1 MGAWDNPN
9 YCWVVICKNEK
20 AHRGPNVMFG
30 HKIPLGETD
39 AFETPPVGE
48 PFVVRCN
55 DCGQEY
61 SYEPQD
67 VLRFELELPA
77 SFTPHP
83 RFGFR
88 QSEQRRLTALCC
100 NNLTKKSHASC
111 FGAFRQRTAAYGP
124 MPGAVQARRPI
135 PLLSQ
140 DPSRRQSAWAIRGC
154 GPLQASPIAPLG
166 MGTAI
171 LLSEVSISNRSI
183 GRTPDSAPV
192 RGRQNG

>member
-1 MGAWDNPN
+1 MAIEFLFRHGCLLETDSRVECRAIRTIQDAYGAWDNPN

-39 AFETPPVGE
+39 AFETPPIGE

-83 RFGFR
+83 RFDFR
-88 QSEQRRLTALCC
+88 
-100 NNLTKKSHASC
+100 
-111 FGAFRQRTAAYGP
+111 G
-124 MPGAVQARRPI
+124 
-135 PLLSQ
+135 
-140 DPSRRQSAWAIRGC
+140 
-154 GPLQASPIAPLG
+154 
-166 MGTAI
+166 
-171 LLSEVSISNRSI
+171 
-183 GRTPDSAPV
+183 
-192 RGRQNG
+192 